1 MAIPV
6 DVLEKPRR
14 RSPKVTR
21 EMAERILYLFY
32 VKRMLQHDIAA
43 LFRINQ
49 GRVSEVANGHRY
61 PDLLAK
67 IPSKVAA

>member
-1 MAIPV
+1 MAAEA
-6 DVLEKPRR
+6 DVLKPRR

-21 EMAERILYLFY
+21 EMAERILYLYFI
-32 VKRMLQHDIAA
+32 KRMLQHDIAA

-49 GRVSEVANGHRY
+49 GRVSEVVNGLRF

-67 IPSKVAA
+67 IPSRSVA